1 MKKLFLLTAIALVSS
16 SVSAEPLRVLLLDFE
31 NASSGAAVLTEPA
44 AVAAKGVYVLSK
56 QLLDNENFVLVDRRE
71 FVSQMEKM
79 KLTDAGVAT
88 PVKPTFVHAAQQLGA
103 DVILR
108 GTLLSLSE
116 GKETVDQGG
125 YRTDFTVLTSRV
137 ALEALDAKDGSV
149 IAMSEGSSSR
159 KIRQTATQQTSLG
172 EDEVLALLD
181 TAVAQAVP
189 DLQKALESRLATSD
203 QPKIKISIKTTDDP
217 AMVEIDG
224 SLVGSTPLDGLEISA
239 GDHVLRVSKAGYR
252 DITRR
257 VVLEKDASIE
267 VPMMRV
273 ELDALEQKEVLKE
286 ADLHIIEGSEP
297 DLIIHNIE

>member
-1 MKKLFLLTAIALVSS
+1 MKKLFLLAVIALVSTS
-16 SVSAEPLRVLLLDFE
+16 LFAEPLRVLLLDFE
-31 NASSGAAVLTEPA
+31 NAAGGTPSLADPSGIAG
-44 AVAAKGVYVLSK
+44 KGVFLLSK

-71 FVSQMEKM
+71 FVGQMEKM

-88 PVKPTFVHAAQQLGA
+88 PVQPTFIHAAQQLGA

-172 EDEVLALLD
+172 EDEVLGLLD
-181 TAVAQAVP
+181 KAVAQAVP
-189 DLQKALESRLATSD
+189 DLQKALESRMATAAPS
-203 QPKIKISIKTTDDP
+203 KIKISVKTTDDP

-224 SLVGSTPLDGLEISA
+224 SLVGSTPLEGLEIAA

-257 VVLEKDASIE
+257 IVLEKDAAIE

-286 ADLHIIEGSEP
+286 ADVHIFSREP
-297 DLIIHNIE
+297 DLIIHTIE

>member
-1 MKKLFLLTAIALVSS
+1 MKKMLLLVAIALVSTS
-16 SVSAEPLRVLLLDFE
+16 LFAGPLRVLLLDFE
-31 NASSGAAVLTEPA
+31 NAAGGTSSLTNPSQIA
-44 AVAAKGVYVLSK
+44 GKGVYLLSK

-71 FVSQMEKM
+71 FISQMEKL
-79 KLTDAGVAT
+79 KLTDAGAAT
-88 PVKPTFVHAAQQLGA
+88 PVQPTFIHAAQQLGA

-172 EDEVLALLD
+172 EDEVLSLLD
-181 TAVAQAVP
+181 KAVAQAVP
-189 DLQKALESRLATSD
+189 SVQQALESRMVTAALS
-203 QPKIKISIKTTDDP
+203 KIKISIKTTDDP

-224 SLVGSTPLDGLEISA
+224 SLVGSTPLEGFEIAA

-257 VVLEKDASIE
+257 IVLEKDASIE

-286 ADLHIIEGSEP
+286 ADVHIFSREP
-297 DLIIHNIE
+297 DLIIHTIE

>member
-1 MKKLFLLTAIALVSS
+1 MKKMLLLVAIALVSTS
-16 SVSAEPLRVLLLDFE
+16 LFAAPLRVLLLDFE
-31 NASSGAAVLTEPA
+31 NAAGGTAALTNPSQIA
-44 AVAAKGVYVLSK
+44 GKGVYLLSK

-71 FVSQMEKM
+71 FISQMEKL
-79 KLTDAGVAT
+79 KLTDAGAAT
-88 PVKPTFVHAAQQLGA
+88 PVQPTFIHAAQQLGA

-172 EDEVLALLD
+172 EDEVLSLLD
-181 TAVAQAVP
+181 KAVAQAVP
-189 DLQKALESRLATSD
+189 SVQQALESRMVTAALS
-203 QPKIKISIKTTDDP
+203 KIKISIKTTDDP

-224 SLVGSTPLDGLEISA
+224 SLVGSTPLEGLEIAA
-239 GDHVLRVSKAGYR
+239 GDHVLRVSRAGYR

-257 VVLEKDASIE
+257 IVLEKDASIE

-286 ADLHIIEGSEP
+286 ADVHIFSREP
-297 DLIIHNIE
+297 DLIIHTIE